1 MHVARSAQLAQQFL
15 SGDMED
21 RYSFWR
27 ATAVF
32 QVAKVPGV
40 CIRLLYL
47 ATNHPATKIDLAPHN
62 LPRHPERVHP
72 SPSVLP
78 ETERQAICATLGAL
92 LLDGIDLQC
101 MAKSAHWNARGPLFL
116 ELHRLFGK
124 ISGALVEHNDNVAE
138 RIVTLGGDAVGTC
151 RMVGLGT
158 RLDDYIGGTEPL
170 LDRMHVFL
178 GLAHAAR
185 IGADLDT
192 QDLLTQM
199 IRELEKYAWQLLATV
214 QR

>member
-1 MHVARSAQLAQQFL
+1 M
-15 SGDMED
+15 
-21 RYSFWR
+21 
-27 ATAVF
+27 
-32 QVAKVPGV
+32 
-40 CIRLLYL
+40 
-47 ATNHPATKIDLAPHN
+47 
-62 LPRHPERVHP
+62 HP

-78 ETERQAICATLGAL
+78 ETERLAICATLGAL